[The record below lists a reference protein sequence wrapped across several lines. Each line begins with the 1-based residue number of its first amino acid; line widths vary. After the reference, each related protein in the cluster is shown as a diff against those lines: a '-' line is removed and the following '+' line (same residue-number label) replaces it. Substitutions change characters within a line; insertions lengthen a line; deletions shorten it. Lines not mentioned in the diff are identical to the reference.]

1 MKKLLLFLMMLAF
14 ALPPAIAGEKT
25 VTISRNEG
33 IYKDSQGV
41 YYCSKDGITMT
52 FSSGMNNINYL
63 VEHQQVIFYIR
74 SDNYVIKKIK
84 FNCLDNTTNSN
95 LDCFYWGPST
105 MHELEAVATY
115 VPTGTYTSR
124 GYIGTWVAGSTD
136 SKDVK
141 FRTEGKPVRF
151 GSVEITYDK
160 EFGDI
165 YELVTQ
171 NSEISAGQTYAL
183 VSNYDS
189 RALGQEE
196 YHTDHYNG
204 NSVLDSWTTFSSTP
218 VALLDHYQSEDID
231 VYRKVKVTDE
241 VQLIKLQSSNYSSRP
256 WYIKVG
262 DNYMRRRSG
271 TMSGLGGAANGQ
283 GFNLYSQANIMSGT
297 EDYYRVSIQIGNNYN
312 ALIQYYHNSTETSGN
327 KKFAIR
333 HYNGGDLF
341 RVIDWNTDNNQYA
354 NNQRVYL
361 YKPAESFKVT
371 TECLPDDDCGY
382 ITLGGGVLTN
392 DQGEATSQHMDNV
405 TFFVGPT
412 DGYGVGAV
420 TMTNLSDNTTT
431 TLVPTATNDF
441 GNDYSFEMPAANVM
455 ITANFLSPIEIDTV
469 CNPANGGQFNF
480 INGYTNFSGQYYS
493 NEGKTVTF
501 KPTAAD
507 GYIFQSVTM
516 TDNGVTTTMT
526 PDANGVYSFVMP
538 NHAVT
543 LTANFDLIP
552 YFVITTECQPS
563 DAGRIDVYDGIA
575 MVDNAMTAAPGNV
588 VTFWVE
594 HYNENVIQSVTVTRE
609 GVTEPVALNA
619 LDGNQYGRR
628 YSFTMPTGNVHIVA
642 TFEPYYGLYLLG
654 TSMGRTSWCPS
665 GPKFTFDATNNE
677 YYLDVYFKGGNDD
690 AGVDQAYGYF
700 SFAQTV
706 TNFDWTNRNDNSSDW
721 SGVSGR
727 LAATSNN
734 YPVDGN
740 SSEVYLSGNANETSN
755 FDNAFKIPAGVYRII
770 VNRAKNQMRIV
781 ETPLHL
787 TFDPESGTIVPQG
800 KVVTI
805 DSDLEDVVHA
815 IASSYEMTEDSQKFR
830 NTTDDIDNNPTWV
843 SDDNVG
849 ENGAQ
854 ATINQDGTTVHAE
867 AWIGYIVVPGSATY
881 NFADYDITSICYPDN
896 AGSITVAGTAQEGA
910 TVTFTVGTN
919 EGYTLSSVVVVKSND
934 PTGEPIVPTDN
945 GDGTYTFTMP
955 ADDVVIMANFSE
967 AIQYYTATTHWNP
980 RVGGSIWL
988 NGSNAFNQVVSFTE
1002 GSTVEFTV
1010 ETNPDYRLVE
1020 VVVTNTTTYEELC
1033 YPELDENNVYTFE
1046 MPKQNVYIMAVFE
1059 PLFYITPQVTPDGA
1073 GVITAPESSLY
1084 NETVNFSVVPNP
1096 GYILNSVTVTKDGNH
1111 QTVTVTDNGGGNY
1124 SFTMPEDDVTVAAD
1138 FTRVYD
1144 INTVCNPPEGG
1155 SIGVV
1160 GDTDSSVS
1168 GGEIEFNVNVNSND
1182 GYALS
1187 SVVVT
1192 DATGETVDCNFN
1204 NGTYSFTMPESDVTI
1219 TATFGVGY
1227 HVATLVDPEYS
1238 AQCNVYW
1245 SAYPDRNIF
1254 AENTPMTVEVTPE
1267 LGYVVD
1273 RITLTNNTT
1282 EQVTELSLDPNNP
1295 NMTNFVM
1302 PNSDVTVTV
1311 YLDMT
1316 SVIFR
1321 LVTKAD
1327 QIIEGK
1333 TYTFVSQQ
1341 YDKVL
1346 NRIIPNATS
1355 NRYSSTDIVEWAAP
1369 NKSLVRLDPNAAFFK
1384 AEDVGELVHNY
1395 GDNTIRSAYFKTIG
1409 GYLGFED
1416 LTAPDDDVVNGCL
1429 TLCASKDDVK
1439 PIFTRIISN
1448 SATRSRNRAE
1458 SVLDYGD
1465 GVDPAETDYNVT
1477 NQSRVID
1484 TNPNGEFIMSN
1495 RVPYYVW
1502 LYKLAEPYNIST
1514 EVYDA
1519 DAAAAGCN
1527 LTIEQTFGV
1536 LGTTA
1541 LDGVT
1546 VTITPE
1552 SVGGYVLDEI
1562 KYYTINGSSGKTLD
1576 KNLGGS
1582 YSFTMPVGD
1591 VTVKAIFKK
1600 GDYYNITT
1608 ECDPPEGGVI
1618 NVQPKALDG
1627 ETVYF
1632 SVTPNPGYAFDNE
1645 LGGWPLKFYIRNE
1658 NDEFD
1663 EFEPDNLQ
1671 YLNINNGTMRF
1682 DMPGADVKIVA
1693 FFETGYTVTT
1703 VVNPPEG
1710 GHFRTSSDESIGF
1723 VNTFAEGSN
1732 VYVDLWPNKNP
1743 NYDVKSVV
1751 LTYTIDGVQHEEEL
1765 EGEPGGP
1772 GYPMNLEGW
1781 MLYYFEMPAAHVT
1794 VTAELE
1800 LNSPLSYV
1808 ECPIGDNKYAPLC
1821 DDHVIVTDNL
1831 IGVWAVKNLLW
1842 AKDQSPQVSNDEV
1855 KRPDGTI
1862 DYLRQNFKLQKK
1874 PWDQSN
1880 WVILDFSKT
1889 EGWTGS
1895 ESDYI
1900 EVEKYVDHQIKG
1912 GSIHGIYSCDGD
1924 DYKGKN
1930 KIILDEMPVV
1940 ITPEDPNS
1948 LGYPGYLADPRE
1960 QDPNYDY
1967 MYNHYIPANFMEN
1980 NIGGRFGGAGENGV
1994 IPENED
2000 YQDLRMFFMNPK
2012 DQEVAQVWAV
2022 WYGNMEFP
2030 GYDNWHNKVMMN
2042 GDVFKIYESSIVS
2055 DGENEASY
2063 NLYNFK
2069 GAFYVPSW
2077 KYNRLS
2083 SDRNHYG
2090 KPYPSGDNEGLVKN
2104 NEYLFHVAIMTKG
2117 SEYMIVSKAPKRAD
2131 GPVVQED
2138 SDPWDHYE
2146 VYPLDLEPSSSI
2158 VTAVREIAAPSSTEI
2173 ESIRYYNVMGQESK
2187 TPFDGINIEV
2197 IRYKDGSM
2205 ISNKI
2210 YR

>member
-25 VTISRNEG
+25 IVINRNEG
-33 IYKDSQGV
+33 IYDDGTGV
-41 YYCSKDGITMT
+41 YYCTRDGITMT
-52 FSSGMNNINYL
+52 FSDGLDNINYL
-63 VEHQQVIFYIR
+63 VERSNKIFEIN
-74 SDNYVIKKIK
+74 STNFVIKKITFK
-84 FNCLDNTTNSN
+84 CLDNTTADN

-105 MHELEAVATY
+105 MDECTKSPY
-115 VPTGTYTSR
+115 VPTGTYTSS
-124 GYIGTWVAGSTD
+124 GYIGTWVGGSTP
-136 SKDVK
+136 SKSVK
-141 FRTEGKPVRF
+141 FETQGKPIRF
-151 GSVEITYDK
+151 GSVEITIDK

-165 YELVTQ
+165 YEKVTD
-171 NSEISAGQTYAL
+171 NSQLKADSTYVL
-183 VSNYDS
+183 VSQYAS
-189 RALGQEE
+189 KALGKED
-196 YHTDHYNG
+196 YY
-204 NSVLDSWTTFSSTP
+204 STTENLMCFTSTP
-218 VALLDHYQSEDID
+218 VTLLDNNN
-231 VYRKVKVTDE
+231 KVKVTDE
-241 VQLIKLQSSNYSSRP
+241 VQLMKLVSSGNSSRP

-262 DNYMRRRSG
+262 DNYMRRRSSL
-271 TMSGLGGAANGQ
+271 SGSSSGAAYGQ
-283 GFNLYSQANIMSGT
+283 GYNLHSASSVTSYEQ
-297 EDYYRVSIQIGNNYN
+297 YFRVSISVTGNTNQN
-312 ALIQYYHNSTETSGN
+312 ALIKFDHNTSETSGG
-327 KKFAIR
+327 KTFAIR
-333 HYNGGDLF
+333 HYNGGNLF
-341 RVIDWNTDNNQYA
+341 RDMDYSDNNQYA
-354 NNQRVYL
+354 SNQRVYL
-361 YKPAESFKVT
+361 YKPARSYEVT
-371 TECLPDDDCGY
+371 TECIPSNGGY
-382 ITLGGGVLTN
+382 ITLGGGVLTD
-392 DQGEATSQHMDNV
+392 DQGKNWSQQYDNV

-412 DGYGVGAV
+412 GGYGISNV
-420 TMTNLSDNTTT
+420 TITDLNTRETT
-431 TLVPTATNDF
+431 ILDPVNTSDF
-441 GNDYSFEMPAANVM
+441 GNDYSFEMPANDVK
-455 ITANFLSPIEIDTV
+455 ITANFLQPYDIHTVINPNGDSGSFEFID
-469 CNPANGGQFNF
+469 
-480 INGYTNFSGQYYS
+480 GYTDFNGQPKS

-501 KPTAAD
+501 KPVAAD
-507 GYIFQSVTM
+507 GYSFTSVTGI
-516 TDNGVTTTMT
+516 DDVTGQPLNITL
-526 PDANGVYSFVMP
+526 DADGNYSFEMP
-538 NHAVT
+538 GNSVT

-594 HYNENVIQSVTVTRE
+594 HYNENVIQSVTVIRE

-967 AIQYYTATTHWNP
+967 AIQYYTATAHWYP
-980 RVGGSIWL
+980 QAGGCIWL
-988 NGSNAFNQVVSFTE
+988 NGSNGYDQVVSFTE
-1002 GSTVEFTV
+1002 GSTVEFSVDTD
-1010 ETNPDYRLVE
+1010 PHYRLTE
-1020 VVVTNTTTYEELC
+1020 VVVTNTMYAELC
-1033 YPELDENNVYTFE
+1033 YPELDENNMYTFE
-1046 MPKQNVYIMAVFE
+1046 MPAQNVYIMAVFE
-1059 PLFYITPQVTPDGA
+1059 PLFDITKQVTPDGA
-1073 GVITAPESSLY
+1073 GVITAPERSAY
-1084 NETVNFSVVPNP
+1084 NETVNFSVEPNH

-1111 QTVTVTDNGGGNY
+1111 QTVTVTDNGDGNY
-1124 SFTMPEDDVTVAAD
+1124 SFTMPEADVTVTAD

-1155 SIGVV
+1155 SIVV
-1160 GDTDSSVS
+1160 AGDADSSVS
-1168 GGEIEFNVNVNSND
+1168 GSEIEFNVNVNSND

-1192 DATGETVDCNFN
+1192 DAAGETIDCNFN

-1227 HVATLVDPEYS
+1227 HVATVVDPEYS

-1311 YLDMT
+1311 YLNTT
-1316 SVIFR
+1316 SLIFR
-1321 LVTKAD
+1321 LVTQVE

-1465 GVDPAETDYNVT
+1465 GVDPAETDYHVT

-1608 ECDPPEGGVI
+1608 ECYPPEGGVI
-1618 NVQPKALDG
+1618 NVQPKAVKN

-1645 LGGWPLKFYIRNE
+1645 LDGWPLKFYIRNE
-1658 NDEFD
+1658 NDEFE
-1663 EFEPDNLQ
+1663 EFEPENLQ

-1682 DMPGADVKIVA
+1682 DMPDADVKIVA

-1751 LTYTIDGVQHEEEL
+1751 LTYTIDGEQHVEEL

-2022 WYGNMEFP
+2022 WYGNMKFP
-2030 GYDNWHNKVMMN
+2030 GYDNWHNEVMMN
-2042 GDVFKIYESSIVS
+2042 GDVFKIYERSIVS
-2055 DGENEASY
+2055 DGENEVSY
-2063 NLYNFK
+2063 NLYDFK

-2090 KPYPSGDNEGLVKN
+2090 KPYASGDNEGLVKN

-2138 SDPWDHYE
+2138 SKPWDHYE